1 MNNLIACLLTPA
13 PILILNT
20 PERHVQTII
29 NEYFEKLTNNKNRRN
44 SIMDVA
50 VGLID
55 AGYPEAAEL

>member
-1 MNNLIACLLTPA
+1 M
-13 PILILNT
+13 
-20 PERHVQTII
+20 
-29 NEYFEKLTNNKNRRN
+29 LTNASILVIRTPQMSGWNPRIEKIFKKYSHDTNRRN